1 MKALATAMLATLTL
15 AVITAT
21 LVVYG
26 LIAHFAGG
34 ITALVEKTFGGFA
47 SALSIIGL
55 LVLAAGFG
63 WWQFWL
69 SEHRERSS
77 ARSLLYAVIGVVVL
91 IAAAVIGVAWVN
103 WSWSLLWIL
112 LLMMPATLASWLITL
127 INQSVFERE

>member
-1 MKALATAMLATLTL
+1 MKALVTSILSNL

-21 LVVYG
+21 IVVYG
-26 LIAHFAGG
+26 VIAHLSGG
-34 ITALVEKTFGGFA
+34 ITPLIEKTFGGFA

-77 ARSLLYAVIGVVVL
+77 ARSLGYAIIGVVVVL
-91 IAAAVIGVAWVN
+91 VAAIIGLAWVD

-112 LLMMPATLASWLITL
+112 LLMIPATLASWLITL
-127 INQSVFERE
+127 INKAMFSPE

>member
-1 MKALATAMLATLTL
+1 MKALVKAMLATL

-47 SALSIIGL
+47 SALSIIAL
-55 LVLAAGFG
+55 MVLAAGFG
-63 WWQFWL
+63 WWQYWL

-77 ARSLLYAVIGVVVL
+77 ARSLGYAVIGVVVVL
-91 IAAAVIGVAWVN
+91 VAAIIGVAWVQ
-103 WSWSLLWIL
+103 WSWSLLWII
-112 LLMMPATLASWLITL
+112 LLMVPATLASWLITL
-127 INQSVFERE
+127 INQSVFGRE

>member
-1 MKALATAMLATLTL
+1 MKALVTSILSNL

-21 LVVYG
+21 IVVYG
-26 LIAHFAGG
+26 VIAHLSGG
-34 ITALVEKTFGGFA
+34 ITPLIEKTFGGFA

-77 ARSLLYAVIGVVVL
+77 ARSLGYAVIGVAVVL
-91 IAAAVIGVAWVN
+91 VAAIIGVAWVQ
-103 WSWSLLWIL
+103 WSWSLLWII
-112 LLMMPATLASWLITL
+112 LLMIPAALASWLIAL
-127 INQSVFERE
+127 ISKAMFSPE

>member
-1 MKALATAMLATLTL
+1 MKALVKAMLATL

-112 LLMMPATLASWLITL
+112 LLMVPAALASLLITL
-127 INQSVFERE
+127 INKALFGPE

>member
-1 MKALATAMLATLTL
+1 MKALVTSILSNL

>member
-1 MKALATAMLATLTL
+1 MKNLVKAILATL

-77 ARSLLYAVIGVVVL
+77 ARSLGYAVIGVVVVL
-91 IAAAVIGVAWVN
+91 VAAIIGVAWVQ
-103 WSWSLLWIL
+103 WSWSLLWII
-112 LLMMPATLASWLITL
+112 LLMVPATLASWLITL
-127 INQSVFERE
+127 INQSVFGRE

>member
-1 MKALATAMLATLTL
+1 MKTLVKAVLVTL
-15 AVITAT
+15 AIIIATITC
-21 LVVYG
+21 YG
-26 LIAHFAGG
+26 VIAHLTGG

-55 LVLAAGFG
+55 LVIAVGFG

-112 LLMMPATLASWLITL
+112 LLMVPAALASLLITL
-127 INQSVFERE
+127 INKALFDPE

>member
-15 AVITAT
+15 AVITSNI
-21 LVVYG
+21 VVYG

-63 WWQFWL
+63 WWQYWL

-77 ARSLLYAVIGVVVL
+77 ARSLGYAVIGVVVL

>member
-1 MKALATAMLATLTL
+1 MKALVKAMLATL

-55 LVLAAGFG
+55 LVIAVGFG

-77 ARSLLYAVIGVVVL
+77 ARSLGYAVIGVAVVL
-91 IAAAVIGVAWVN
+91 VAAIVGLTWVE
-103 WSWSLLWIL
+103 WSWSLLQIIL
-112 LLMMPATLASWLITL
+112 LMIPAALASTL
-127 INQSVFERE
+127 IALFNRQIFGPE

>member
-1 MKALATAMLATLTL
+1 MKAFVTSILSNL
-15 AVITAT
+15 AVMTAT
-21 LVVYG
+21 IVVYG
-26 LIAHFAGG
+26 VIAHLSGG
-34 ITALVEKTFGGFA
+34 ITPLIEKTFGGFA

-127 INQSVFERE
+127 INQSVFGRE

>member
-1 MKALATAMLATLTL
+1 MKALVKAVLVTL
-15 AVITAT
+15 AIIIATITC
-21 LVVYG
+21 YG
-26 LIAHFAGG
+26 VIAHFAGG
-34 ITALVEKTFGGFA
+34 ITALVTKTFGGFA

-112 LLMMPATLASWLITL
+112 LLMVPAALASLLITL
-127 INQSVFERE
+127 INKALFGPE

>member
-1 MKALATAMLATLTL
+1 MKALVTSILSNL

-21 LVVYG
+21 IVVYG

-34 ITALVEKTFGGFA
+34 ITALVTKTFGGFA
-47 SALSIIGL
+47 SALSVIGL

>member
-1 MKALATAMLATLTL
+1 MKALVKAMLATL
-15 AVITAT
+15 AVITDT
-21 LVVYG
+21 IVVYG
-26 LIAHFAGG
+26 VIAHLSGG
-34 ITALVEKTFGGFA
+34 ITPLIEKTFGGFA

-112 LLMMPATLASWLITL
+112 LLMVPAALASLLITL
-127 INQSVFERE
+127 INKALFGPE

>member
-1 MKALATAMLATLTL
+1 MKAFVTSILSNL
-15 AVITAT
+15 AVMTAT
-21 LVVYG
+21 IVVYG
-26 LIAHFAGG
+26 VIAHLSGG
-34 ITALVEKTFGGFA
+34 ITPLIEKTFGGFA

-127 INQSVFERE
+127 INKAVFGRE

>member
-1 MKALATAMLATLTL
+1 MKALVKAMLATL

-21 LVVYG
+21 LAIYG

-34 ITALVEKTFGGFA
+34 ITALVTKTFGGFA

-77 ARSLLYAVIGVVVL
+77 ARSLGYAAIGVVVVL
-91 IAAAVIGVAWVN
+91 VAAIIGVAWVQ
-103 WSWSLLWIL
+103 WSWSLLWII
-112 LLMMPATLASWLITL
+112 LLMIPAALASWLIAL
-127 INQSVFERE
+127 ISKAMFSPE

>member
-15 AVITAT
+15 AVITST
-21 LVVYG
+21 IVVYG

-47 SALSIIGL
+47 SALSIIAL
-55 LVLAAGFG
+55 MVLAAGFG
-63 WWQFWL
+63 WWQYWL

-77 ARSLLYAVIGVVVL
+77 ARSLGYAVIGVVVL

-112 LLMMPATLASWLITL
+112 LLMMPAALASLLITL
-127 INQSVFERE
+127 INKALFGPE

>member
-1 MKALATAMLATLTL
+1 MKALVTSILSNL

-21 LVVYG
+21 IVVYG
-26 LIAHFAGG
+26 VIAHLSGG
-34 ITALVEKTFGGFA
+34 ITPLIEKTFGGFA

-112 LLMMPATLASWLITL
+112 LLMVPAALASLLITL
-127 INQSVFERE
+127 INKALFDPE